1 MTNFYNYV
9 QLGIVALIPVIASF
23 ILHAIGKNK
32 FIKSLPDTLKQ
43 IIIGITFGIIA
54 IMGTEKGVLING
66 ATMNA
71 RDAAPLCA
79 GLIFGAPAGII
90 SGLIGGIERW
100 FAVYWGAGEYTRV
113 ACTVATSL
121 CGFFAALLRKRL
133 FENRI
138 PSSIYGFISGG
149 VIEVFHLALVFI
161 TNVSDAK
168 RAFSVVK
175 VCTIPMVS
183 AVALSVFISVLLVNY
198 SDRKEKTKIDKE
210 HRIST
215 LFQRGLLVLVVVAY
229 LATSVFSYIMQNETS
244 KADTDELL
252 SINLNDIKND
262 ISQASNRNLLDV
274 TNNITAYL
282 EKEKE
287 INNELLNTLLTTNN
301 VSEINVV
308 DENGVIICSTNEE
321 FIGFDFSSGE
331 QSKEF
336 LCLLNGEEEFVQE
349 YGPISYDTSTFRKYA
364 GKSLKNGFVQVGY
377 DAEHFQNDIDSEV
390 AIVAK
395 NRHIGETGSLI
406 VVNKKLDIVSSLN
419 DSMTGINVGE
429 TGLIADDANEKQ
441 EYTKYAA
448 ELNGENI
455 YYMFTN
461 VEGYIIISILPQEE
475 ADFTKDISIYLNTF
489 MEILVYAGLFILTSF
504 LVNGIIVKNLN
515 KVDYSLRD
523 ITNGKLDTV
532 VNVNQTREFRYLS
545 KGINET
551 VNKLKDYIKEANDRI
566 NAELSYAAEIQRS
579 ALPSVFPPFPDFEK
593 LFDIYASMDPAKEVG
608 GDFYDFYIVDGTKLV
623 FLVADVSGKGI
634 PASLFMMRAKTILKS
649 YAEYGIAVNDIFTNA
664 NYNLCEGND
673 AGMFVTAW
681 MGILDLRTGHL
692 DFANAGHNPP
702 LIKRKD
708 GNYEYLHTKAGFVL
722 GGMEGVVYSELE
734 TDLMPG
740 DEIYVYTDGVTEATD
755 INKELFGEDRL
766 LASINNHAN
775 EDAKT
780 MCINIKADV
789 DAFYDKAPQFD
800 DITMLSLKI
809 KDLMK

>member
-1 MTNFYNYV
+1 MANYYNYI
-9 QLGIVALIPVIASF
+9 QLAIMASVPVAASV
-23 ILHAIGKNK
+23 ILHLIGKNK

-43 IIIGITFGIIA
+43 VFVGIVFGIIA

-100 FAVYWGAGEYTRV
+100 FAVYWGAGTYTRV
-113 ACTVATSL
+113 ACTIATSL
-121 CGFFAALLRKRL
+121 CGIFAATLRNKL

-138 PSSIYGFISGG
+138 PSSVYGFISGG
-149 VIEVFHLALVFI
+149 VIEVFHLALVFV

-168 RAFSVVK
+168 KAFTVVQACA
-175 VCTIPMVS
+175 VPMIS
-183 AVALSVFISVLLVNY
+183 AVAISVFLSVWLVNFI
-198 SDRKEKTKIDKE
+198 DRDEKTAKNKE
-210 HRIST
+210 QRIST
-215 LFQRGLLVLVVVAY
+215 LFQRGLLVLVIVAY
-229 LATSVFSYIMQNETS
+229 LATSIFSYIMQNETS
-244 KADTDELL
+244 KADTVQLL
-252 SINLNDIKND
+252 TININDIKND
-262 ISQASNRNLLDV
+262 ISQASNRNLLSI
-274 TNNITAYL
+274 TENIASFV
-282 EKEKE
+282 EKEE
-287 INNELLNTLLTTNN
+287 ISNELLTTLLSAYN
-301 VSEINVV
+301 VSEINVA
-308 DENGVIICSTNEE
+308 DENGKIIYSSNEE
-321 FIGFDFSSGE
+321 FVGFDFSSGE

-336 LCLLNGEEEFVQE
+336 LCLLNGSNEYVQE
-349 YGPISYDTSTFRKYA
+349 YGPISYDTSMYRKYA
-364 GKSLKNGFVQVGY
+364 GKALEKGFIQVGY
-377 DAEHFQNDIDSEV
+377 DAIHFQKDLDSQVE
-390 AIVAK
+390 IVAN
-395 NRHIGETGSLI
+395 NRHIGETGSLLVI
-406 VVNKKLDIVSSLN
+406 NSKMDIVSSLN
-419 DSMTGINVGE
+419 GE
-429 TGLIADDANEKQ
+429 MSGLNAIELGLIDSDAQNKK
-441 EYTKYAA
+441 EYERYTANM
-448 ELNGENI
+448 NGEDV
-455 YYMFTN
+455 YYMFTS
-461 VEGYIIISILPQEE
+461 VEGYTIVSILPKEE
-475 ADFTKDISIYLNTF
+475 ADFTKDISIYLNSF

-504 LVNGIIVKNLN
+504 LVNGIIIKNLN

-608 GDFYDFYIVDGTKLV
+608 GDFYDFYIVGGTKLV

-634 PASLFMMRAKTILKS
+634 PASLFMMRSKTILKS
-649 YAEYGIAVNDIFTNA
+649 YAEYGVAVNDIFTNA

-681 MGILDLRTGHL
+681 MGIYDLRTGHL
-692 DFANAGHNPP
+692 SFANAGHNPP

-708 GNYEYLHTKAGFVL
+708 GSYEYLRTKAGFVL
-722 GGMEGVVYSELE
+722 GGMEGIVYSELE

-755 INKELFGEDRL
+755 VNKELFGEDRL
-766 LASINNHAN
+766 LTSINKHAN
-775 EDAKT
+775 EDAQT